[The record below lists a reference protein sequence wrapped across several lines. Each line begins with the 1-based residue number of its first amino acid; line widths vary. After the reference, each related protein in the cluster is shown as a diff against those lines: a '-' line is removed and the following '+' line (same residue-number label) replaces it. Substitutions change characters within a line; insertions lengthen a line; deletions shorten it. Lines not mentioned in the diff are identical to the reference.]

1 MEGVSDHSRIS
12 IPRAETEKIV
22 IPKIRGKSGKILE
35 VGCSAAIYRNTFHGD
50 YIGLDLSDLE
60 FPKTDKKHNFLVG
73 TGYNLPFKD
82 RTFDFVLC
90 LAVLEHVKYPD
101 KFVKEIS
108 RVLKIQ
114 GEALIN
120 SATPIGMIYESY
132 PKYKGFRHKALVELL
147 FENSLQPIWSFQVGG
162 PLAQF
167 IAVIESVTKVLIL
180 GKKSRKLDTDRTQE
194 WCPYITAMPSD
205 RISNV
210 ILKLRSVA
218 VDLISQIEIRTRLC
232 NICSLG
238 VHILTKKRSE
248 TWKAN
253 KHCGQYDGSRGILW
267 EGYKQDEFKRAR

>member
-1 MEGVSDHSRIS
+1 MKAVSDCSQIS
-12 IPRAETEKIV
+12 IPRAETEKAV
-22 IPKIRGKSGKILE
+22 IPRIRGRSGRILE
-35 VGCSAAIYRNTFHGD
+35 VGCSSAIYRDVFRGD
-50 YIGLDLSDLE
+50 YVGLDLSCLE
-60 FPKTDKKHNFLVG
+60 FPKTGKGSFIVG
-73 TGYNLPFKD
+73 SGYYPPFRD
-82 RTFDFVLC
+82 EVFDFVLC
-90 LAVLEHVKYPD
+90 LAVLEHVKCPD

-120 SATPIGMIYESY
+120 SATPVGMIYESY
-132 PKYKGFRHKALVELL
+132 PKYRGFRHKALVELL

-167 IAVIESVTKVLIL
+167 IAVIELVTKVLIL

-232 NICSLG
+232 NICSMG
-238 VHILTKKRSE
+238 VHILAKKRS
-248 TWKAN
+248 
-253 KHCGQYDGSRGILW
+253 
-267 EGYKQDEFKRAR
+267 